1 MISFK
6 KFVDAIH
13 DAVLAAN
20 DSLMD
25 KNEGI
30 LKKFFVQEG
39 NDSND
44 LQNKLDAALKATK
57 ATGKK
62 ETNVTRDDYLKVSE
76 ALKDASD
83 ALSGGNP
90 DSFNAAIPGK
100 LKPRMVTVEYPNQT
114 ENGIQYLDVEVPLIT
129 LSPITMSHI
138 EKATLKANFEM
149 EIIDDELIINFTNR
163 EHSAFGKRNK
173 STRGQLEITI
183 SPTESPEGL
192 LQLIEGYEKVLK
204 SQIPS

>member
-1 MISFK
+1 M
-6 KFVDAIH
+6 
-13 DAVLAAN
+13 
-20 DSLMD
+20 
-25 KNEGI
+25 
-30 LKKFFVQEG
+30 
-39 NDSND
+39 
-44 LQNKLDAALKATK
+44 
-57 ATGKK
+57 
-62 ETNVTRDDYLKVSE
+62 TRDDYLKVSD

-90 DSFNAAIPGK
+90 DSFDAKLPGK

-114 ENGIQYLDVEVPLIT
+114 ENGIEYLNVEVPLIT

-149 EIIDDELIINFTNR
+149 EIVDDELQINFTNR
-163 EHSAFGKRNK
+163 ERSAFGKRNK

-183 SPTESPEGL
+183 APTESPEGL